1 MSFFNTLQQYV
12 SNSVASLNISP
23 RRFSRDNE
31 EKAGSSGDNPI
42 LPPPHPPPLTM
53 KMPVPT
59 MSREAGSRSPSTVHR
74 SSAHLL
80 QERSKSLK
88 AVSSQSQPPSP
99 RKAVGGRTAS
109 LKESSTLSITV
120 PTASGSGGGPIS
132 PSSST
137 APTSAAVH
145 SSSPVLSPHHTTG
158 KRREPKLLPTF
169 ALLEG
174 TRRTSWPQFAITGS
188 GVQESDGS
196 FFESYTAL
204 CWKQENRRLQVLRED
219 DQPLV
224 AQATEGDSQANS
236 AQFISSKEME
246 QLYVEVLYTI
256 RHKLGAHSAKYPHHF
271 KEDLVHY
278 AQTAF
283 GVGQEYHRRCNAI
296 ASEEKPPIVVLN
308 VTVIEAEGLEAKD
321 PNGFSD
327 PYCMLGIQPGCC
339 SGNRG
344 SADQS
349 PQQLIQPPPDVTG
362 SNEELTSSLPSSSSS
377 NDQRRDSLVAMMPVE
392 RLKKH
397 SSFRLS
403 FKRKDPGVVTSNVV
417 ISAGGN
423 TNQIGP
429 SNRSS
434 LTNAS
439 SNTIS
444 VIGSNSSNN
453 SNSSSNSCIIHGREQ
468 RDSLHAALPAKFIR
482 ATSVKGATLNP
493 KWNEK
498 FRFDIDDV
506 CSDTLHLDIWDHDD
520 EYSVLDAVIKLNE
533 VRGVKGLGRFFKQIA
548 QSARSG
554 TQDDFLGCVNIP
566 LQEIPSTGVE
576 CWYKL
581 GGRSQRSTIQGRIHL
596 KLWLSTREDLGTSEE
611 DNWTEIKQQEKLH
624 CVFIDFEV
632 SRFKTSP
639 SQWTGE
645 LSQAA
650 LTILHQHAIQGDV
663 TVLQSNVVRW
673 IAYAGKLP
681 DKSLHFSVL
690 YRILNEL
697 DHQWSS
703 FSMEPLSREE
713 EDALA
718 ESFTAFIDYS
728 LSCLR
733 KIRYLF
739 SPRLSNSSK
748 LEYLLKCLMQLDVM
762 RAFRRCCPFH
772 KEIRGEIVVAIR
784 KGAAEWFTFE
794 LQRCVP
800 SDANLVTAING
811 LTVLTNRVYADL
823 TRSLQIYDDV
833 FQRIG
838 NVSYFNIVYKSHM
851 KMITHEFSSRLES
864 IRSHF
869 PNGTNG
875 PSISTDGGNGA
886 ELGSAENAAPIF
898 ELNIALQDLQKFQD
912 HVPPEE
918 LPLSH
923 QMAALNCHDCFRVV
937 LEQWLVVARS
947 KALNRVRSAVELD
960 SFTSV
965 EPYLKH
971 STSAIDTTSCFYQ
984 VCDFWKQLSWPEV
997 VSSYPFVYSL
1007 VEMITASAIVYA
1019 DLIFLRI
1026 QTHGFFSEDWKM
1038 TAVVEEVYVNLNN
1051 LQHVKNALASIP
1063 QTLNVAAIVAAV
1075 DGPSTALLD
1084 VQRSPISGRSRS
1096 PSVVSGTLAS
1106 PGYLMI
1112 AGGAMPVISG
1122 CVGVNSYDNSARQA
1136 FHSLLETARDHYEN
1150 KLLRV
1155 AGCLAEKM
1163 RSEMKKNIFHL
1174 AWSPDSLPANEA
1186 AAPLLDCLDH
1196 ILLDLQ
1202 PNLLPDAFHR
1212 CVAAIWDVLLV
1223 ELWAQ
1228 AEVSSG
1234 DKFCKFYDRLHSAL
1248 QMLLNFLHAE
1258 GKGLSLEAL
1267 KCPTYQ
1273 RVEEKISLHKARTEQ
1288 LIDLYHVGRLSQQQ
1302 QLHGSGTIEA
1312 PYGVL
1317 NIRVYFHHDSLSV
1330 EILSARDV
1338 IPLDPN
1344 GLSDPFVI
1352 VELLPRRLFPNCGEQ
1367 QTTVKRRTLY
1377 PVFDECFEF
1386 PVTLEQCRQE
1396 TAMLLFTVMDYD
1408 VLTANDF
1415 AGEALLSLNT
1425 VPGVAAAPQ
1434 GLDTFHG
1441 LKQIDLVL
1449 MHQPNKHHPILSVLE
1464 SRVWDRTAQDF
1475 AKKQRERVVS

>member
-1 MSFFNTLQQYV
+1 MSFFNALQQYV
-12 SNSVASLNISP
+12 TNSVSSLNLSP
-23 RRFSRDNE
+23 RRFSRENE
-31 EKAGSSGDNPI
+31 EKAGSSSSSVDPI
-42 LPPPHPPPLTM
+42 LPPPLTM
-53 KMPVPT
+53 TKMPMPS

-99 RKAVGGRTAS
+99 RRAVGGRTAS

-120 PTASGSGGGPIS
+120 PSASGGAIS

-137 APTSAAVH
+137 AALAAIH
-145 SSSPVLSPHHTTG
+145 SPSPLLSPSFHHMAG

-174 TRRTSWPQFAITGS
+174 NRRTSWPQFAITGS

-204 CWKQENRRLQVLRED
+204 CWKQENRRLQVMRED

-224 AQATEGDSQANS
+224 AQPSEGDGRIDSS
-236 AQFISSKEME
+236 QFISSKEME

-344 SADQS
+344 SAEQPS
-349 PQQLIQPPPDVTG
+349 PQQLTQPPLDTIG
-362 SNEELTSSLPSSSSS
+362 SNEELPTTSSVSLSTG
-377 NDQRRDSLVAMMPVE
+377 DQRRDSLVSMIPIEKM
-392 RLKKH
+392 KKH

-403 FKRKDPGVVTSNVV
+403 FKRKDPSVVTSTVV
-417 ISAGGN
+417 VSAGGN
-423 TNQIGP
+423 SNQIGP
-429 SNRSS
+429 ANRPS
-434 LTNAS
+434 LGPAS

-444 VIGSNSSNN
+444 VVGSSVGNN
-453 SNSSSNSCIIHGREQ
+453 SNSSSNSCILHGREQ

-520 EYSVLDAVIKLNE
+520 EYSVLDAVSKLNE

-566 LQEIPSTGVE
+566 LQEIPSTGIE

-632 SRFKTSP
+632 SRFKNSP

-663 TVLQSNVVRW
+663 TVLQSHVVRW
-673 IAYAGKLP
+673 IAYARKLP

-690 YRILNEL
+690 FRILNDL

-703 FSMEPLSREE
+703 FSTEPLSREE

-739 SPRLSNSSK
+739 SHRLSNSSK
-748 LEYLLKCLMQLDVM
+748 LEFLLKCLMQLDVM

-784 KGAAEWFTFE
+784 KGAAEWFTSE

-800 SDANLVTAING
+800 TDANLVTVING

-823 TRSLQIYDDV
+823 TRSHQIYDDV

-838 NVSYFNIVYKSHM
+838 NVSYFNIVYKNHM
-851 KMITHEFSSRLES
+851 KMITQEFSSRLES

-869 PNGTNG
+869 PNGPNG
-875 PSISTDGGNGA
+875 PTISTTDGGNGA
-886 ELGSAENAAPIF
+886 ETGSAENAGPLF

-912 HVPPEE
+912 HAPPEE
-918 LPLSH
+918 ISLSH

-937 LEQWLVVARS
+937 LEQWLIVARS

-960 SFTSV
+960 SFTNV

-984 VCDFWKQLSWPEV
+984 VCDFWKQLAWPEL

-1026 QTHGFFSEDWKM
+1026 QTHGFFTDDWKN

-1063 QTLNVAAIVAAV
+1063 QTLRVTAIVSAV
-1075 DGPSTALLD
+1075 DGPNTALLD

-1096 PSVVSGTLAS
+1096 PSVVSGTLTS

-1112 AGGAMPVISG
+1112 AGGAMPNISG
-1122 CVGVNSYDNSARQA
+1122 CVGINSYDNSARQA
-1136 FHSLLETARDHYEN
+1136 FHNLLETARDHYEN

-1202 PNLLPDAFHR
+1202 PNLLPDAFQR

-1273 RVEEKISLHKARTEQ
+1273 RVEEKISLHKAKTEQ
-1288 LIDLYHVGRLSQQQ
+1288 LIDLYHIGRLGQQQ
-1302 QLHGSGTIEA
+1302 QLHGSGTIDA

-1367 QTTVKRRTLY
+1367 QTTVKRRTLH

-1425 VPGVAAAPQ
+1425 VPGVAATPQ

-1464 SRVWDRTAQDF
+1464 SRVWDRTAQEF